1 VPIGYPL
8 SNCQVTLVTE
18 SSDGAEEGEIL
29 VGGTCLFSGYL
40 PGPTCH
46 TNIFKTGDYARC
58 LKSGQLLFLG
68 RKDRMIKINGQ
79 RIALEEV
86 ENALSEH
93 PDVSDAAVTAVVR
106 EAGTSYINAYLVV
119 KNNCSELSLR
129 SWLMKRL
136 VPVMIPRFYFN
147 LRELP
152 VTLSGKIDYAKLS
165 SLEYKQ
171 HRFTEE
177 IKNTSDDNDDYWLNI
192 IKEVIF

>member
-1 VPIGYPL
+1 MSVPIGYPI
-8 SNCQVTLVTE
+8 SNCHVILVAE
-18 SSDGAEEGEIL
+18 SSDVADEGEIH

-46 TNIFKTGDYARC
+46 NNVFKTGDYARC
-58 LKSGQLLFLG
+58 LKNGELLFLG

-86 ENALSEH
+86 EGALREH

-106 EAGTSYINAYLVV
+106 EGVASHINAYLVV
-119 KNNCSELSLR
+119 KNNCTELSLR

-136 VPVMIPRFYFN
+136 VPVMMPSFYFN
-147 LRELP
+147 LKELP
-152 VTLSGKIDYAKLS
+152 VTSSGKIDYAKLS
-165 SLEYKQ
+165 SLQYKQ

-177 IKNTSDDNDDYWLNI
+177 IKNISEDSRLDTV
-192 IKEVIF
+192 KKVIF